1 MQAENKIYLKH
12 ILTLILIKQSISE
25 SFNTCNKNVL
35 PHAIMKLCIYIHIY
49 IGYIFLKVNTFI
61 VFDQKTF
68 NYENQ
73 INLQRVNTISCILF
87 LLIYSFY
94 SWLLNSY
101 LFDSF
106 PLFFSLNLIM
116 YTDRYTIYAE
126 TCYIIKLHEHETK
139 KQIVIHTTN
148 NIHSKVKYR
157 PFFHTVQYRNIKQY
171 VYTFYIYL
179 TYIYCT

>member
-1 MQAENKIYLKH
+1 MQAENEIYLKH
-12 ILTLILIKQSISE
+12 ILTLILIKQSILE
-25 SFNTCNKNVL
+25 NFNTCNKNVL
-35 PHAIMKLCIYIHIY
+35 PHAIMKLCIHIHHIY

-106 PLFFSLNLIM
+106 PLFFFLKS
-116 YTDRYTIYAE
+116 YYVYRYIIYAE

-148 NIHSKVKYR
+148 NIHSKLNIDL
-157 PFFHTVQYRNIKQY
+157 FLLFSIYRNI
-171 VYTFYIYL
+171 
-179 TYIYCT
+179 